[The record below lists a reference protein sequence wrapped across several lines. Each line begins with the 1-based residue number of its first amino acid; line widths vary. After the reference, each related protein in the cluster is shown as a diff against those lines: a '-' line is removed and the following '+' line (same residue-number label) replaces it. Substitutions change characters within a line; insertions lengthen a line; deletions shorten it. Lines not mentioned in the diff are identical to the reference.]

1 MWFPASALGI
11 SHPPVTP
18 APSSGLHGYLHI
30 YAQMY
35 RQIKINLKKKKAK
48 PCLPD
53 VVVHTF
59 NSNTQGAEA
68 DKFLSFRPCRT
79 TQSNSL

>member
-35 RQIKINLKKKKAK
+35 RQIKINLKKKKAAG
-48 PCLPD
+48 CG
-53 VVVHTF
+53 
-59 NSNTQGAEA
+59 GAR
-68 DKFLSFRPCRT
+68 L
-79 TQSNSL
+79 